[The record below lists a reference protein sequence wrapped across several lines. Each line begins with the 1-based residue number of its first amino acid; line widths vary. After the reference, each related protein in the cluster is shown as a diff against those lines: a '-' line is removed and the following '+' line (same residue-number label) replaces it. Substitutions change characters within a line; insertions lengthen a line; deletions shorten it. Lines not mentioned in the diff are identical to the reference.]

1 LAANKNAFTGILC
14 LFSGMNRTKLVFLFC
29 FLVLGACKGKPA
41 KQNGEAAEAAPAREM
56 PGDTVAGHVS
66 ATVVHNTP
74 DTSISWLKTSNKI
87 SVEDL
92 LSQVWQLDDAD
103 QPHWNEIFW
112 DSASNKRQF
121 PELALFRDFTVT
133 ENARCRV
140 QMGKWHLNKSTRE
153 LVLRFTN
160 GNSKT
165 YIIRNIAMKQMEL
178 SWKRPGGEPA
188 EIKLSAKAMAHK
200 RPGEDPFYPANNQ
213 WRIKPLAS
221 ESNEQI
227 RQRVRQF
234 VHFFALFYWDCYR
247 KSETELSFSGLP
259 CCFEWYN
266 GGIGMQTQG
275 ELDQRWIHC
284 FYSDDQAFKGYEMLG
299 SLLDTHELKWPQNP
313 TSWVQQTAQV
323 LDQMEGKL

>member
-1 LAANKNAFTGILC
+1 LAAIKNAFTGILC
-14 LFSGMNRTKLVFLFC
+14 LFSAMNRAKLLFLFC
-29 FLVLGACKGKPA
+29 LPVLGGCHGKLA
-41 KQNGEAAEAAPAREM
+41 KQNAEDIPAAPVKGIHA
-56 PGDTVAGHVS
+56 DTTAGHVGGS
-66 ATVVHNTP
+66 VARDVP
-74 DTSISWLKTSNKI
+74 DTSILWLKTSNKI

-103 QPHWNEIFW
+103 PAHWNEIFW
-112 DSASNKRQF
+112 DSSSNKRQF

-140 QMGKWHLNKSTRE
+140 QMGKWHLNKNNRE
-153 LVLRFTN
+153 LVLRFAN
-160 GNSKT
+160 GVSKT
-165 YIIRNIAMKQMEL
+165 YIVEKIAMKQMEL
-178 SWKRPGGEPA
+178 SWKRRGDDVAGLT
-188 EIKLSAKAMAHK
+188 LSAKAMAHK

-213 WRIKPLAS
+213 WRVRPLAS
-221 ESNEQI
+221 ESNQQI

-234 VHFFALFYWDCYR
+234 VHFYALFYWDCYR
-247 KSETELSFSGLP
+247 KSETELSFGGLP

-275 ELDQRWIHC
+275 ELDKRWIRC
-284 FYSDDQAFKGYEMLG
+284 FYSDDQAYKGYEMLA
-299 SLLDTHELKWPQNP
+299 SILERHELKWPENP